1 MVKLLGHRQTKE
13 TATDKLHLL
22 LPRHI
27 PTLPVGDRLPLTD
40 SPSKLVRRTPFRLHQ
55 SLYPNFRSNCLRA
68 SMSDS
73 ASMPLLFI
81 PSITPRMPRPPSVSA
96 TMTSTGLAVAQ

>member
-27 PTLPVGDRLPLTD
+27 PTLPIVWVRNETRKPPFARTASHFQTQLSAKVGNR
-40 SPSKLVRRTPFRLHQ
+40 
-55 SLYPNFRSNCLRA
+55 CC
-68 SMSDS
+68 
-73 ASMPLLFI
+73 
-81 PSITPRMPRPPSVSA
+81 RPPSA
-96 TMTSTGLAVAQ
+96 I

>member
-27 PTLPVGDRLPLTD
+27 PTLPIWG
-40 SPSKLVRRTPFRLHQ
+40 
-55 SLYPNFRSNCLRA
+55 
-68 SMSDS
+68 
-73 ASMPLLFI
+73 
-81 PSITPRMPRPPSVSA
+81 
-96 TMTSTGLAVAQ
+96 